1 MYYCPHYCGE
11 AAVLSCREF
20 LWGICTLFDFSNNRR
35 ALCLSRP
42 RLTLRLIKGSQLL
55 TSGGS
60 SEGETQLCR
69 SGLHGAT
76 EPTENTQRS
85 VGCNSGPSLEVSRSC
100 HFNQAHV
107 LLIQTA
113 AGRQMERGQSFF
125 LHNMFTQWL
134 KSIFLSSTLVL
145 EGFSVNVEKK
155 KTQFR
160 NCGVS
165 IKPETQLESC
175 INVKDQN
182 KMVSFCEVERKLFM
196 IQNIFILKLLTSDIR
211 TDQLDYIKT
220 QREINF
226 FNVHF
231 KMGIFS

>member
-1 MYYCPHYCGE
+1 
-11 AAVLSCREF
+11 
-20 LWGICTLFDFSNNRR
+20 
-35 ALCLSRP
+35 
-42 RLTLRLIKGSQLL
+42 
-55 TSGGS
+55 
-60 SEGETQLCR
+60 
-69 SGLHGAT
+69 
-76 EPTENTQRS
+76 
-85 VGCNSGPSLEVSRSC
+85 
-100 HFNQAHV
+100 
-107 LLIQTA
+107 
-113 AGRQMERGQSFF
+113 MERGQSFF

-165 IKPETQLESC
+165 IKPETQLESR